1 MNDNQVKEIT
11 SRDKDFA
18 KWYTDVVKK
27 ADLVDYSSVKG
38 SMIIRPYG
46 YAIWENMQKILDKK
60 FKSTNH
66 ENVQMPMFIPES
78 LLQVEKDHVKGFA
91 PEVAWVTYGGENKLE
106 ERMCVRPTS
115 ETLFCEHFKK
125 IIKSYRNLPI
135 LYNQWCT
142 IVRWEKTTRPFL
154 RSREILWQEG
164 HTMHATKK
172 EAKEE
177 TLRML
182 KIYEDFQ
189 KNILAIP
196 VFTGRKTDKE
206 KFAGAEETYAIEAM
220 MYDGVALQNA
230 TSHYF
235 GQGFAK
241 AFDIKFL
248 DKDNKLK
255 YPYQTSWGCTTR
267 MIGALVMVHGD
278 DRGLVLPPRIAPYQV
293 IIIPISNDDE
303 VNKVVNDIKED
314 LNNSLITYKI
324 DNSNKTPG
332 FKFAEAEVKGY
343 PVRIEVGK
351 RDLEEGVVTIV
362 RRDTL
367 EKIKVPKDEAVMKVN
382 ELLINIQNDMYQRA
396 LKRRNSMIYEASN
409 YEEMKKI
416 AKEKPGFIYTNW
428 CGNEDCENKIK
439 DEIGLKSRCIPF
451 EKAEPDGDK
460 KCVCCG
466 KKATTKIYWAKQ
478 Y

>member
-1 MNDNQVKEIT
+1 MNEKLVKEIT
-11 SRDKDFA
+11 SRDVDFA
-18 KWYTDVVKK
+18 QWYTDIVKK

-46 YAIWENMQKILDKK
+46 YAIWENMQKVLDKK
-60 FKSTNH
+60 FKETGH
-66 ENVQMPMFIPES
+66 ENLQMPMFIPES
-78 LLQVEKDHVKGFA
+78 LLQVEKDHVEGFA
-91 PEVAWVTYGGENKLE
+91 PEVAWVTHGGKNELE

-125 IIKSYRNLPI
+125 IINSYRDLPL

-164 HTMHATKK
+164 HTMHASK
-172 EAKEE
+172 EDAINE
-177 TLRML
+177 TLKML
-182 KIYEDFQ
+182 KVYEDFQ
-189 KNILAIP
+189 RNVLAIP
-196 VFTGRKTDKE
+196 VFTGKKTDKE
-206 KFAGAEETYAIEAM
+206 KFAGADSTYAIEAM

-248 DKDNKLK
+248 NKDNKLEN
-255 YPYQTSWGCTTR
+255 PYQTSWGCTTR

-278 DRGLVLPPRIAPYQV
+278 DRGLVLPPRIAPV
-293 IIIPISNDDE
+293 KAIVIPIGNDE
-303 VNKVVNDIKED
+303 KVDNALKEITED
-314 LNNSLITYKI
+314 LKDSLITYKV

-351 RDLEEGVVTIV
+351 RDLESGVVTIV

-367 EKIKVPKDEAVMKVN
+367 EKVQVPVDEAVMKVN
-382 ELLINIQNDMYQRA
+382 ELLINIQNDMYDKA
-396 LKRRNSMIYEASN
+396 LERRNSMVYNADT
-409 YEEMKKI
+409 YEEMSDI
-416 AKEKPGFIYTNW
+416 AKNKPGFIYTNW
-428 CGNEDCENKIK
+428 CGNEACENKIK
-439 DEIGLKSRCIPF
+439 DDLGLKSRCIPF
-451 EKAEPDGDK
+451 EGAEPTGNK

-466 KKATTKIYWAKQ
+466 KDATTKIYWAKQ

>member
-1 MNDNQVKEIT
+1 MDNKQVKEIT
-11 SRDKDFA
+11 SKNKDFA
-18 KWYTDVVKK
+18 KWYTDIVKK

-46 YAIWENMQKILDKK
+46 YAIWENIQKILDEEFKK
-60 FKSTNH
+60 TNH
-66 ENVQMPMFIPES
+66 ENVQMPMLIPES

-91 PEVAWVTYGGENKLE
+91 PEVAWVTLGGNNKLE
-106 ERMCVRPTS
+106 EKMCIRPTS
-115 ETLFCEHFKK
+115 ETLFCDHFKK
-125 IIKSYRNLPI
+125 IISSYRDLPI

-164 HTMHATKK
+164 HTMHATKEDAIK
-172 EAKEE
+172 E

-196 VFTGRKTDKE
+196 VFTGEKTNKE
-206 KFAGAEETYAIEAM
+206 KFAGAEKTYAIEAM

-235 GQGFAK
+235 GQSFSK

-248 DKDNKLK
+248 NQDNKLEN
-255 YPYQTSWGCTTR
+255 PYQTSWGATTR
-267 MIGALVMVHGD
+267 MIGSIVMVHGD
-278 DRGLVLPPRIAPYQV
+278 DRGLVLPPRIAPIKV
-293 IIIPISNDDE
+293 IIIPIGNDE
-303 VNKVVNDIKED
+303 NVNFALKEITEELKD
-314 LNNSLITYKI
+314 CSITYHI

-343 PVRIEVGK
+343 PIRIEIGK
-351 RDLEEGVVTIV
+351 RDLENECVTIV

-367 EKIKVPKDEAVMKVN
+367 EKIKVSVSDAIIKVN
-382 ELLINIQNDMYQRA
+382 ELLINIQNDMYKRA
-396 LKRRNSMIYEASN
+396 LERRNSMIYYPN
-409 YEEMKKI
+409 TYDEMIDI
-416 AKEKPGFIYTNW
+416 AKNKPGFIYTNW
-428 CGNEDCENKIK
+428 CGNEECENKIK
-439 DEIGLKSRCIPF
+439 EDLGLKSRCIPF
-451 EKAEPDGDK
+451 EGADPTGDK
-460 KCVCCG
+460 KCICCG
-466 KKATTKIYWAKQ
+466 KDAKTKIYWAKQ

>member
-1 MNDNQVKEIT
+1 MNDKQVKEIT
-11 SRDKDFA
+11 SRDVDFA
-18 KWYTDVVKK
+18 QWYTDVVKK

-46 YAIWENMQKILDKK
+46 YAIWENMQNILDKK
-60 FKSTNH
+60 FKETSH
-66 ENVQMPMFIPES
+66 ENLQMPMFIPES
-78 LLQVEKDHVKGFA
+78 LLQVEKDHVNGFA
-91 PEVAWVTYGGENKLE
+91 PEVAWVTHGGENKLE

-125 IIKSYRNLPI
+125 IINSYRDLPL

-164 HTMHATKK
+164 HTMHATKE
-172 EAKEE
+172 EALDE

-182 KIYEDFQ
+182 KVYEDFQ
-189 KNILAIP
+189 RNVLAIP
-196 VFTGRKTDKE
+196 VFTGKKTDKE
-206 KFAGAEETYAIEAM
+206 KFAGADSTYAIEAM

-248 DKDNKLK
+248 NKENKLEN
-255 YPYQTSWGCTTR
+255 PYQTSWGCTTR

-278 DRGLVLPPRIAPYQV
+278 DRGLVLPPRIAPV
-293 IIIPISNDDE
+293 KAIVIPIGNDE
-303 VNKVVNDIKED
+303 KVDNALKEITED
-314 LNNSLITYKI
+314 LKDSLITYKV

-351 RDLEEGVVTIV
+351 RDLESGVVTIV

-367 EKIKVPKDEAVMKVN
+367 EKVQVPVDEAVMKVN
-382 ELLINIQNDMYQRA
+382 ELLINIQNDMYNKA
-396 LKRRNSMIYEASN
+396 LERRNSMVYNADT
-409 YEEMKKI
+409 YEEMSDI
-416 AKEKPGFIYTNW
+416 AKNKPGFIYTNW
-428 CGNEDCENKIK
+428 CGDVLCENKIK
-439 DEIGLKSRCIPF
+439 DDLGLKSRCIPF
-451 EKAEPDGDK
+451 EEAEPTGNK

-466 KKATTKIYWAKQ
+466 KEATTKIYWAKQ

>member
-1 MNDNQVKEIT
+1 MNDKQVKEIT
-11 SRDKDFA
+11 SRDIDFA
-18 KWYTDVVKK
+18 QWYTDVVKK

-46 YAIWENMQKILDKK
+46 YAIWENMQNILDKK
-60 FKSTNH
+60 FKETGH
-66 ENVQMPMFIPES
+66 ENLQMPMFIPES
-78 LLQVEKDHVKGFA
+78 LLQVEKDHVNGFA
-91 PEVAWVTYGGENKLE
+91 PEVAWVTHGGENKLE
-106 ERMCVRPTS
+106 EKMCVRPTS

-125 IIKSYRNLPI
+125 IINSYRDLPL

-164 HTMHATKK
+164 HTMHAS
-172 EAKEE
+172 EEDAINE
-177 TLRML
+177 TLKML
-182 KIYEDFQ
+182 KVYEDFQ
-189 KNILAIP
+189 RNVLAIP
-196 VFTGRKTDKE
+196 VFTGKKTDKE
-206 KFAGAEETYAIEAM
+206 KFAGADSTYAIEAM

-248 DKDNKLK
+248 NKDNKLEN
-255 YPYQTSWGCTTR
+255 PYQTSWGCTTR

-278 DRGLVLPPRIAPYQV
+278 DRGLVLPPRIAPV
-293 IIIPISNDDE
+293 KAIVIPIGNDE
-303 VNKVVNDIKED
+303 KVDNALKEITED
-314 LNNSLITYKI
+314 LKDSLITYKV

-351 RDLEEGVVTIV
+351 RDLESGVVTIV

-367 EKIKVPKDEAVMKVN
+367 EKVQVPVDEAVMKVN
-382 ELLINIQNDMYQRA
+382 ELLINIQNDMYDKA
-396 LKRRNSMIYEASN
+396 LERRNSMVYNADT
-409 YEEMKKI
+409 YEEMSDI
-416 AKEKPGFIYTNW
+416 AKNKPGFIYTNW
-428 CGNEDCENKIK
+428 CGNEACENKIK
-439 DEIGLKSRCIPF
+439 DDLGLKSRCIPF
-451 EKAEPDGDK
+451 EGAEPTGNK
-460 KCVCCG
+460 KCVCCD
-466 KKATTKIYWAKQ
+466 KDATTKIYWAKQ

>member
-1 MNDNQVKEIT
+1 MNDKLNKEIT
-11 SRDKDFA
+11 SRDVDFA

-46 YAIWENMQKILDKK
+46 YAIWENMKNILDKK
-60 FKSTNH
+60 FKETGH
-66 ENVQMPMFIPES
+66 ENLQMPMFIPES
-78 LLQVEKDHVKGFA
+78 LLQVEKDHVNGFA
-91 PEVAWVTYGGENKLE
+91 PEVAWVTHGGNNKLE

-115 ETLFCEHFKK
+115 EVLFCEHFKK
-125 IIKSYRNLPI
+125 IINSYRDLPL

-164 HTMHATKK
+164 HTMHATK
-172 EAKEE
+172 EDAINE

-189 KNILAIP
+189 KNVLAIP
-196 VFTGRKTDKE
+196 VFTGKKTDKE
-206 KFAGAEETYAIEAM
+206 KFSGAEATYAIEAM

-235 GQGFAK
+235 GTDFAK

-248 DKDNKLK
+248 NKDNK
-255 YPYQTSWGCTTR
+255 YETPYQTSWGCTTR
-267 MIGALVMVHGD
+267 MIGSLVMVHGD
-278 DRGLVLPPRIAPYQV
+278 DRGLVLPPRIAPIKV
-293 IIIPISNDDE
+293 IIIPIGKSD
-303 VNKVVNDIKED
+303 KVDNTIDIVTKELKD
-314 LNNSLITYKI
+314 LDISYKV

-343 PVRIEVGK
+343 PIRLEVGK
-351 RDLEEGVVTIV
+351 RDLENGYVTLV

-367 EKIKVPKDEAVMKVN
+367 EKIEVSIDEITIKIN
-382 ELLINIQNDMYQRA
+382 ELLFNIQNDMYDRA
-396 LKRRNSMIYEASN
+396 LKRRDSMVYEADTL
-409 YEEMKKI
+409 EEMKDITDK
-416 AKEKPGFIYTNW
+416 KQGFIYTNW
-428 CGNEDCENKIK
+428 CGDEACENKIK
-439 DEIGLKSRCIPF
+439 DELGLKSRCIPF
-451 EKAEPDGDK
+451 TNNEPTGNK

-466 KKATTKIYWAKQ
+466 KDAKTKIYWAKQ

>member
-1 MNDNQVKEIT
+1 MNDKQVKEIT
-11 SRDKDFA
+11 SRDIDFA
-18 KWYTDVVKK
+18 QWYTDVVKK

-46 YAIWENMQKILDKK
+46 YAIWENMQNILDKK
-60 FKSTNH
+60 FKETGH
-66 ENVQMPMFIPES
+66 ENLQMPMFIPES
-78 LLQVEKDHVKGFA
+78 LLQVEKDHVNGFA
-91 PEVAWVTYGGENKLE
+91 PEVAWVTHGGENKLE
-106 ERMCVRPTS
+106 EKMCVRPTS

-125 IIKSYRNLPI
+125 IINSYRDLPL

-164 HTMHATKK
+164 HTMHASK
-172 EAKEE
+172 EDAINE
-177 TLRML
+177 TLKML
-182 KIYEDFQ
+182 KVYEDFQ
-189 KNILAIP
+189 RNVLAIP
-196 VFTGRKTDKE
+196 VFTGKKTDKE
-206 KFAGAEETYAIEAM
+206 KFAGADSTYAIEAM

-248 DKDNKLK
+248 NKDNKQEN
-255 YPYQTSWGCTTR
+255 PYQTSWGCTTR

-278 DRGLVLPPRIAPYQV
+278 DRGLVLPPRIAPV
-293 IIIPISNDDE
+293 KAIVIPIGNDE
-303 VNKVVNDIKED
+303 KVDNALKEITED
-314 LNNSLITYKI
+314 LKDSLITYKV

-351 RDLEEGVVTIV
+351 RDLESGVVTIV

-367 EKIKVPKDEAVMKVN
+367 EKVQVPVDEAVMKVN
-382 ELLINIQNDMYQRA
+382 ELLINIQNDMYDKA
-396 LKRRNSMIYEASN
+396 LERRNSMVYNADT
-409 YEEMKKI
+409 YEEMSDI
-416 AKEKPGFIYTNW
+416 AKNKPGFIYTNW
-428 CGNEDCENKIK
+428 CGNEACENKIK
-439 DEIGLKSRCIPF
+439 DDLGLKSRCIPF
-451 EKAEPDGDK
+451 EGAEPTGNK
-460 KCVCCG
+460 KCVCCD
-466 KKATTKIYWAKQ
+466 KEAITKIYWAKQ

>member
-1 MNDNQVKEIT
+1 MNDKQVKEIT
-11 SRDKDFA
+11 SRDVDFA
-18 KWYTDVVKK
+18 QWYTDVVKK

-46 YAIWENMQKILDKK
+46 YAIWENMQKVLDKK
-60 FKSTNH
+60 FKETGH
-66 ENVQMPMFIPES
+66 ENLQMPMFIPES
-78 LLQVEKDHVKGFA
+78 LLQVEKDHVNGFA
-91 PEVAWVTYGGENKLE
+91 PEVAWVTHGGENKLE

-125 IIKSYRNLPI
+125 IINSYRDLPL

-164 HTMHATKK
+164 HTMHATKE
-172 EAKEE
+172 EALDE

-182 KIYEDFQ
+182 KVYEDFQ
-189 KNILAIP
+189 RNVLAIP
-196 VFTGRKTDKE
+196 VFTGKKTEKE
-206 KFAGAEETYAIEAM
+206 KFAGADSTYAIEAM

-248 DKDNKLK
+248 NKENKLEN
-255 YPYQTSWGCTTR
+255 PYQTSWGCTTR
-267 MIGALVMVHGD
+267 MIGSLVMVHGD
-278 DRGLVLPPRIAPYQV
+278 DRGLVLPPRIAPV
-293 IIIPISNDDE
+293 KAIVIPIGNDE
-303 VNKVVNDIKED
+303 KVDSALKEITED
-314 LNNSLITYKI
+314 LKDSLITYKV

-351 RDLEEGVVTIV
+351 RDLETGVVTIV

-367 EKIKVPKDEAVMKVN
+367 EKVQVPVNEAVMKVN
-382 ELLINIQNDMYQRA
+382 ELLINIQNDMYNKA
-396 LKRRNSMIYEASN
+396 LERRNSMIYNADT
-409 YEEMKKI
+409 YEEMSDI
-416 AKEKPGFIYTNW
+416 AKNKPGFIYTNW
-428 CGNEDCENKIK
+428 CGNESCENKIK
-439 DEIGLKSRCIPF
+439 DDLGLKSRCIPF
-451 EKAEPDGDK
+451 EEAEPTGNK

-466 KKATTKIYWAKQ
+466 KEATTKIYWAKQ